1 MKKENFKKSK
11 FLSNEIAALN
21 DEYSDITAE
30 IVPHSWL
37 KGLDFSR

>member
-1 MKKENFKKSK
+1 MKKENMQKSK
-11 FLSNEIAALN
+11 LLSSEITSLN
-21 DEYSDITAE
+21 NEYSDITAE